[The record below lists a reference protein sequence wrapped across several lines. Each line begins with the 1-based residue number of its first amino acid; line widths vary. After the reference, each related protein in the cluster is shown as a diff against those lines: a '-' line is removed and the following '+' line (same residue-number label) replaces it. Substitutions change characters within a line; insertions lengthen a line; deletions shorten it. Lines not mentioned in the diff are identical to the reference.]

1 MRKKAAGYA
10 RFAYPLIDLWFD
22 QGRIVVLNFW
32 CSLPA
37 LLRAVLLVFFF
48 EGQRAGTLPI
58 SFQEKRDRVYT
69 IILLVN

>member
-48 EGQRAGTLPI
+48 LRGKGQELCQFHFRRKEI
-58 SFQEKRDRVYT
+58 EFIQSFY
-69 IILLVN
+69 

>member
-48 EGQRAGTLPI
+48 LRGKG
-58 SFQEKRDRVYT
+58 
-69 IILLVN
+69 